1 MLRRAWVAQSKGL
14 FENPTRRNSAF
25 AGPGVPGRPRDP
37 GPMTPAPKPTPPDLP
52 FLRLFLVAAL
62 VALELKGSGCLP
74 PHSPRKNL
82 VFFLG
87 ALAGRLGG
95 RRVKDRAAQP
105 SLPTVDAR
113 RRPTPQVRVRRP
125 RAPLRDRPCP
135 ARAARLSPLLVPRHR
150 WGGLRKG
157 WEEQRVFFVLFET
170 QKPFKKPG
178 EDRSRSRERR
188 RRQAGARKA
197 EGQWKGRAPG
207 IPGKPSAPRN
217 LLGREHAV
225 LKPRG

>member
-25 AGPGVPGRPRDP
+25 AGPGVLGRPRDP

-95 RRVKDRAAQP
+95 RRAKDRAASPP
-105 SLPTVDAR
+105 SRRWMPGVDRHLRSGCGGRGRPCATV
-113 RRPTPQVRVRRP
+113 
-125 RAPLRDRPCP
+125 RAPQEPRGFRLCWS
-135 ARAARLSPLLVPRHR
+135 RA
-150 WGGLRKG
+150 
-157 WEEQRVFFVLFET
+157 T
-170 QKPFKKPG
+170 
-178 EDRSRSRERR
+178 
-188 RRQAGARKA
+188 AGADCERVGKS
-197 EGQWKGRAPG
+197 KGFFCF
-207 IPGKPSAPRN
+207 
-217 LLGREHAV
+217 V
-225 LKPRG
+225 

>member
-125 RAPLRDRPCP
+125 WAPLRDRPCP
-135 ARAARLSPLLVPRHR
+135 AKAARLSPLLVPRHR

-157 WEEQRVFFVLFET
+157 WEEQRVFLFCL
-170 QKPFKKPG
+170 
-178 EDRSRSRERR
+178 RR
-188 RRQAGARKA
+188 RSPLKSPARTDPEVEKGDGGKLVPARQRDS
-197 EGQWKGRAPG
+197 GRGGHPG
-207 IPGKPSAPRN
+207 SPENPRPQ
-217 LLGREHAV
+217 GISWGGSTRF
-225 LKPRG
+225 